1 MDQKHPIEQYF
12 SFKHPLT
19 EYLPMEFVGLE
30 DGVLTMNVDVPE
42 HFIADP
48 ATDAV
53 HSGFATL
60 VLDTVLGGAVLG
72 HIKLSQPI
80 ATVGL
85 TTQHMRR
92 AIKGEK
98 LVCRARL
105 EGVHRDMAHMSGQL
119 STIDGET
126 LSTATGTF
134 MIGTRAKPLGARL

>member
-1 MDQKHPIEQYF
+1 MEEKHPIEQYF

-19 EYLPMEFVGLE
+19 EYLPMEYVGLS
-30 DGVLTMNVDVPE
+30 DGVLTMKVDVPE
-42 HFIADP
+42 HFVADP
-48 ATDAV
+48 ATGAV

-92 AIKGEK
+92 AIRGEK
-98 LVCRARL
+98 LTCRARL
-105 EGVHRDMAHMSGQL
+105 EGVHRDMAHMSGHL
-119 STIDGET
+119 SASNGET